1 VGVPLP
7 ATSHQRV
14 RSRIRAYGRPPET
27 TRRPP
32 RAPDWGCEQPRRYDF
47 FVADPVTAGD
57 KAGQAERLPTISAH
71 RFSILAKVALVAVSV
86 IVVSGAAVRLSGSG
100 LGCSDWP
107 TCSTGHLTP
116 PLQFHALVEFGNR
129 MVTVILTV
137 VVGLTFLASLRRRPF
152 RRDLVWLASG
162 LLAGVLLQA
171 VLGGIV
177 VYTKLNPYLVMVHF
191 FATMLL
197 VVDAVVLV
205 HRCRRDYGPGSG
217 RLLVPLP
224 IRRLAQFTV
233 VLLALVVAAGT
244 AVSGAGPHAGSSQG
258 QVAAKRLP
266 VPLRDMA
273 ELHSSLAL
281 LLIGVCL
288 ALAVSL
294 HAIDVPERIRRAA
307 RILVIVLVA
316 QAAVGYTQYFTHL
329 PAALVEIHVLG
340 ATILVIGTLQFFLSI
355 TDHPREPTDRTTF
368 ATGLTNDSVPAK
380 ATIAG

>member
-1 VGVPLP
+1 M
-7 ATSHQRV
+7 AH
-14 RSRIRAYGRPPET
+14 
-27 TRRPP
+27 
-32 RAPDWGCEQPRRYDF
+32 
-47 FVADPVTAGD
+47 VADPVTHGEPP
-57 KAGQAERLPTISAH
+57 GQGRLPTVSPEV
-71 RFSILAKVALVAVSV
+71 FGVLSTVALVAISV
-86 IVVSGAAVRLSGSG
+86 IVVSGAAVRLTGSG

-129 MVTVILTV
+129 MVTVVLTI
-137 VVGLTFLASLRRRPF
+137 VVGLTFVAAFRRRPF
-152 RRDLVWLASG
+152 RRDLAWLASG

-205 HRCRRDYGPGSG
+205 HRCSRDYRPGSG
-217 RLLVPLP
+217 RLLVPGP
-224 IRRLAQFTV
+224 IKKLIQLA
-233 VLLALVVAAGT
+233 VLLLAVVVAAGT

-258 QVAAKRLP
+258 QLSAKRLP

-281 LLIGVCL
+281 LLVGLCV
-288 ALAVSL
+288 ALAVAL
-294 HAIDVPERIRRAA
+294 HAIDVPERVRKSA

-316 QAAVGYTQYFTHL
+316 QAGVGYLQYFTHL
-329 PAALVEIHVLG
+329 PALLVEVHVIG
-340 ATILVIGTLQFFLSI
+340 ATILVIGMTQFFLAI
-355 TDHPREPTDRTTF
+355 TDHPREEAPHG
-368 ATGLTNDSVPAK
+368 TGPPAESDG
-380 ATIAG
+380 ASRPAGAVIGG